1 MSGDGDAGG
10 RFTTGVL
17 AGYAGVT
24 VRAVRWY
31 TEQGLLSPVCRSAGG
46 YRLYDAGALAR
57 LELVRTLREMGL
69 ELPVIRKVLDREVE
83 LRDVAAVH
91 ADAVEAQIRALRLRH
106 ALLRAVAARGSEP
119 EEAVMVHR
127 LARLSAQERRRIVDD
142 FLDDV
147 FAGSGADP
155 EFEAGL
161 RSAVPELPDE
171 PSAAQVEA
179 WVELAELT
187 GEPDFRRRVRA
198 MAQQVARWS
207 SGGGSPHAA
216 IARAAGV
223 VLPEAGTA
231 LEAGLDPAAPQ
242 AAAVA
247 GRMAAAVAT
256 AEGGSDSPAFRAQLA
271 GRLEIVADPRVERY
285 WQLVAAVEGTPG
297 PETSI
302 PRLEW
307 AIAALRATAAEE
319 TR

>member
-1 MSGDGDAGG
+1 
-10 RFTTGVL
+10 
-17 AGYAGVT
+17 
-24 VRAVRWY
+24 
-31 TEQGLLSPVCRSAGG
+31 
-46 YRLYDAGALAR
+46 
-57 LELVRTLREMGL
+57 
-69 ELPVIRKVLDREVE
+69 
-83 LRDVAAVH
+83 
-91 ADAVEAQIRALRLRH
+91 
-106 ALLRAVAARGSEP
+106 
-119 EEAVMVHR
+119 
-127 LARLSAQERRRIVDD
+127 
-142 FLDDV
+142 
-147 FAGSGADP
+147 
-155 EFEAGL
+155 
-161 RSAVPELPDE
+161 
-171 PSAAQVEA
+171 
-179 WVELAELT
+179 
-187 GEPDFRRRVRA
+187 

-216 IARAAGV
+216 IARAAAV

-231 LEAGLDPAAPQ
+231 LEAGLDPAAPE

-256 AEGGSDSPAFRAQLA
+256 AEGSPDSPAFRAQLA